1 MTEDQEVRFRELI
14 RIIYQRYVDA
24 EGSTAGVKSIVA
36 REFDVNRP
44 TLDNWMGDTPGGKTF
59 PIRGGDAVPGD
70 GKYFLKMAEILGCD
84 VEDIKAYIY
93 EGKEINR

>member
-1 MTEDQEVRFRELI
+1 MTEDQEARFRELI

-36 REFDVNRP
+36 REFDVSQP
-44 TLDNWMGDTPGGKTF
+44 TFSNWLGDMPDGKNF
-59 PIRGGDAVPGD
+59 PILGGDSVPGD